1 MNAVIQTLLKLQA
14 LEFANQTSRQ
24 DEKQI
29 ADYRLQ
35 IPAPILSHYDR
46 LRVRGKK
53 GVAVVRNQTCSG
65 CHMNQPLG
73 KITVL
78 MRGEDVQL
86 CDTCGRY
93 LYLPDEAE
101 SAFVE
106 NMAAAESAKAAPKA
120 ARKLRTKRKP
130 EPAAA

>member
-1 MNAVIQTLLKLQA
+1 MNAAIQTLLKLQA
-14 LEFANQTSRQ
+14 LEFAEQTSRQ

-29 ADYRLQ
+29 ADYRQ
-35 IPAPILSHYDR
+35 EIPAPVLAHYDR
-46 LRVRGKK
+46 LRIRGKK
-53 GVAVVRNQTCSG
+53 GVAVVRNQTCGG
-65 CHMNQPLG
+65 CHMKQPLG
-73 KITVL
+73 TITAL

-101 SAFVE
+101 RAFVE
-106 NMAAAESAKAAPKA
+106 NMAAIEPAPPAPKT
-120 ARKLRTKRKP
+120 ARKPRAKRKP